1 MRRRHSDRPAD
12 VEIGPPETIR
22 RWRPGA
28 DVSLARFVVTPETRL
43 AVHAVRR
50 LAAAVVG
57 GRSTISPLVLH
68 GPPGVGK
75 TLLVTGLFQAVS
87 QARPPRTARLLAAA
101 DLANDGPPDAARP
114 IPPALEGARQCDLV
128 IVEDV
133 QHLPSRA
140 AGALVRLIDHLKP
153 RRRPVVVTA
162 SDGPARLTDLP
173 IRLTNRLT
181 AGLVIGM
188 EPLSAAS
195 RRTLLHAMVK
205 QQEFQV
211 GQGVLDWIADTT
223 PGGARPLLGAL
234 AKLAMLSGASPLPLD
249 LSTVQSHWADEGAS
263 QKPTLE
269 GIAKRVA
276 TYYQLDV
283 KSLRGRARQPSSLG
297 PCQVAMYLARELT
310 GQAWPRIG
318 GFFGGRDAS
327 TVRHTHAKI
336 AEQLAADA
344 ALAAAVRQLR
354 AELV

>member
-1 MRRRHSDRPAD
+1 
-12 VEIGPPETIR
+12 
-22 RWRPGA
+22 
-28 DVSLARFVVTPETRL
+28 VSLARFVVTPETRL

-50 LAAAVVG
+50 LAAAIVA
-57 GRSTISPLVLH
+57 GRPTISPLVLH
-68 GPPGVGK
+68 GPPGIGK
-75 TLLVTGLFQAVS
+75 TLLVTGLLEAVS
-87 QARPPRTARLLAAA
+87 EATPPRTARLLAAA
-101 DLANDGPPDAARP
+101 DLTSDGPPDASRP
-114 IPPALEGARQCDLV
+114 EPATLEGARECDLV

-133 QHLPSRA
+133 QHLPNRA
-140 AGALVRLIDHLKP
+140 AAALVRLIDHLHP

-173 IRLTNRLT
+173 PRLTSRLS
-181 AGLVIGM
+181 AGLVVGL

-195 RRTLLHAMVK
+195 RRTLLHGLAT
-205 QQEFQV
+205 QQEIRV
-211 GQGVLDWIADTT
+211 GPGVLDWIADTT

-234 AKLAMLSGASPLPLD
+234 ATLAMLAGQSPLPLD
-249 LSTVQSHWADEGAS
+249 CATVRAHWAEQGGA

-276 TYYQLDV
+276 TYYQLDA
-283 KSLRGRARQPSSLG
+283 KSLRGRARQPRTLG

-318 GFFGGRDAS
+318 GFFGGRDPS
-327 TVRHTHAKI
+327 TVRHAHTKI
-336 AEQLAADA
+336 AEQQADDA